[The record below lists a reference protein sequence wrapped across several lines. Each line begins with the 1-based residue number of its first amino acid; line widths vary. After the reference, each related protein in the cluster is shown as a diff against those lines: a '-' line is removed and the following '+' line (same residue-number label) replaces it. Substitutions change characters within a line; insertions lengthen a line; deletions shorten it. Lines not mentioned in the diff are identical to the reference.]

1 MGGSSR
7 QELSGRALGPQVQG
21 GAALE
26 PESTATSAEISSV
39 NDISVDDM
47 AFTNCRYGVQLTS
60 D

>member
-1 MGGSSR
+1 MGGSSG

-21 GAALE
+21 GAAIE
-26 PESTATSAEISSV
+26 PESTTIAAGISNV

-47 AFTNCRYGVQLTS
+47 AFTNCRYGAQLTS